1 MIINQQK
8 SIKFI
13 LLGALALF
21 AGACSTSNQVATDY
35 DVKAD
40 FSQYTTY
47 NFWEF
52 DKEDEK
58 ELGYD
63 QLDERRV
70 KEALVQQ
77 MESRG
82 YTMTEKPDL
91 LVNVRIMV
99 KTRQN
104 ATTNNMYPYRYYWG
118 GGYNI
123 NINEYEESTIVVD
136 LVDAQKKELVWQGSI
151 EMPTTTE
158 VEARDRKIK
167 DAVMTLFLKYPHRA
181 GKMNATSSLR

>member
-1 MIINQQK
+1 MKNNQQK
-8 SIKFI
+8 FISII
-13 LLGALALF
+13 LILVLGLF
-21 AGACSTSNQVATDY
+21 AGACSTTNQVATDY
-35 DVKAD
+35 DIKAD

-52 DKEDEK
+52 DEKGDER
-58 ELGYD
+58 LGYD

-70 KEALVQQ
+70 KEAVVQQ
-77 MESRG
+77 MDTRG
-82 YTMTEKPDL
+82 YKVSEDPDL

-99 KTRQN
+99 KTRRN
-104 ATTNNMYPYRYYWG
+104 ATSNNPYPYRYYWG
-118 GGYNI
+118 GSYNV

-136 LVDAQKKELVWQGSI
+136 LIDGKKKELVWQGSI
-151 EMPTTTE
+151 EMPTTND
-158 VEARDRKIK
+158 VESRDRKIK